1 MAVLTQANL
10 AEANPSPPAA
20 SAALSPLGLITVLVG
35 VFLPVTDFFIVNVAL
50 PTIDHDLRASAGM
63 LQLVVAGYAIAYALL
78 LVVGGRLGD
87 ALGRRRLFLLGMAA
101 FTVTSLACGL
111 APNVELLVAFRALQG
126 AAAALMLPQVLST
139 IQASTTGDARNR
151 ALGLYGATAGIASA
165 AGQLLGGLLISA
177 DIAGSQW
184 RSIFL
189 VNVPVGIVGLIV
201 ARRVVPD
208 TRSEDPAAID
218 TRGTLLLALSL
229 LFLLIP
235 LTEGRSLGWPLWTI
249 VLLAASP
256 LVGVA
261 FVRTERA
268 VEAGGRMPLV
278 PLSLLEA
285 PSMRKGLLVGLPF
298 FTAFGGF
305 MFVYALSLQ
314 DGAGLSPL
322 RTGLI
327 LLPMALVFL
336 ATSLSVARLL
346 ARFGRRVL
354 VAGGLIDAAGMVV
367 LGVGLSASWPHPSG
381 LALVPGHDDHRPGT
395 GSAHEPHLRRP
406 ALRRAGP
413 SGRGRQRGHGHHAT
427 ELTGAGRGHGR
438 ERLPDAHRPH
448 RRPSRHPAHS
458 GRAGGDPGRGGRTVR
473 APPAHVP
480 VGAALHRLRRR
491 PHRSTP
497 PSTERRGGPRPGP
510 AAHLAPAA
518 AAAAVAVAVAAARS
532 RRPPPAPA
540 RRRPVPLSWL
550 GSPSSC

>member
-1 MAVLTQANL
+1 MAVLTK
-10 AEANPSPPAA
+10 ANPSLPAA

-87 ALGRRRLFLLGMAA
+87 ALGRRRLFLIGMAA

-256 LVGVA
+256 LVAVA

-346 ARFGRRVL
+346 TRFGRRVL

-381 LALVPGHDDHRPGT
+381 LALVPGMMIIGLGQGLLMSPIFGVLLSD
-395 GSAHEPHLRRP
+395 
-406 ALRRAGP
+406 
-413 SGRGRQRGHGHHAT
+413 
-427 ELTGAGRGHGR
+427 
-438 ERLPDAHRPH
+438 
-448 RRPSRHPAHS
+448 
-458 GRAGGDPGRGGRTVR
+458 
-473 APPAHVP
+473 VP
-480 VGAALHRLRRR
+480 
-491 PHRSTP
+491 
-497 PSTERRGGPRPGP
+497 
-510 AAHLAPAA
+510 AHLAGAGSGVTATMQQSSLALGVATVGSAYLTLTGHIGALHATLLILGVLAAILVVVAGLCVRLLRTSPSVQHSSAA
-518 AAAAVAVAVAAARS
+518 AATAS
-532 RRPPPAPA
+532 LDSTKTPMPLDSTAPA
-540 RRRPVPLSWL
+540 LDCDGDTEPDLGLVPLHI
-550 GSPSSC
+550 

>member
-1 MAVLTQANL
+1 MALL
-10 AEANPSPPAA
+10 AEANSPPRAA

-50 PTIDHDLRASAGM
+50 PTIDRDLRASAGM
-63 LQLVVAGYAIAYALL
+63 LQLVVAGYAIAYAVL

-126 AAAALMLPQVLST
+126 AAAAMMLPQVLST
-139 IQASTTGDARNR
+139 IQATTVGDARNR
-151 ALGLYGATAGIASA
+151 ALGLYGATAGVASA
-165 AGQLLGGLLISA
+165 AGQLLGGLLITA

-208 TRSEDPAAID
+208 SRSDDPAAID
-218 TRGTLLLALSL
+218 TRGTLLLALTL

-235 LTEGRSLGWPLWTI
+235 LTEGRSLGWPWWTI

-256 LVGVA
+256 IIGVA

-381 LALVPGHDDHRPGT
+381 WALVPGMMIIGLGQGLLMSPIFGVLLSDVPSHLAGAGSGVTATMQQSSLALGVATVGSGYLTLT
-395 GSAHEPHLRRP
+395 GDIG
-406 ALRRAGP
+406 AL
-413 SGRGRQRGHGHHAT
+413 HAT
-427 ELTGAGRGHGR
+427 LVILGALTAILVLVAGLCVRLLRPSPARTTQTTIPIAQTTAATGAQIAPSPYDQ
-438 ERLPDAHRPH
+438 LPADEGDAE
-448 RRPSRHPAHS
+448 ADL
-458 GRAGGDPGRGGRTVR
+458 GMVT
-473 APPAHVP
+473 
-480 VGAALHRLRRR
+480 LHL
-491 PHRSTP
+491 
-497 PSTERRGGPRPGP
+497 
-510 AAHLAPAA
+510 
-518 AAAAVAVAVAAARS
+518 
-532 RRPPPAPA
+532 
-540 RRRPVPLSWL
+540 
-550 GSPSSC
+550 

>member
-1 MAVLTQANL
+1 MTDL
-10 AEANPSPPAA
+10 AEANSSPRAA
-20 SAALSPLGLITVLVG
+20 SAASPTSAALSPLGLITVLVG

-63 LQLVVAGYAIAYALL
+63 LQLVVAGYAIAYAVL

-87 ALGRRRLFLLGMAA
+87 ALGRRRLFLLGMAS

-126 AAAALMLPQVLST
+126 AAAAMMLPQVLST
-139 IQASTTGDARNR
+139 IQATTVGDARNR

-165 AGQLLGGLLISA
+165 AGQLLGGLLITA
-177 DIAGSQW
+177 DIAGSEW

-208 TRSEDPAAID
+208 SRSDDPAAID

-229 LFLLIP
+229 LSLLIP
-235 LTEGRSLGWPLWTI
+235 LTEGRSLGWPWWTI

-256 LVGVA
+256 VIAVA
-261 FVRTERA
+261 FVRTERS

-298 FTAFGGF
+298 FTSFGGF

-336 ATSLSVARLL
+336 AASLSVARLL

-381 LALVPGHDDHRPGT
+381 LLLVPGMMIIGLGQGLLMSPIFGVVLSDVPAHLAGAGSGVTATMQQSALAFGVATVGSGYLTLT
-395 GSAHEPHLRRP
+395 GDIG
-406 ALRRAGP
+406 AL
-413 SGRGRQRGHGHHAT
+413 HAT
-427 ELTGAGRGHGR
+427 LVILGVITAILLLVAGLCV
-438 ERLPDAHRPH
+438 RLLRSAPSAQLSSATAATASPD
-448 RRPSRHPAHS
+448 S
-458 GRAGGDPGRGGRTVR
+458 
-473 APPAHVP
+473 
-480 VGAALHRLRRR
+480 
-491 PHRSTP
+491 STP
-497 PSTERRGGPRPGP
+497 
-510 AAHLAPAA
+510 LAPAA
-518 AAAAVAVAVAAARS
+518 EGHGKVEGDDE
-532 RRPPPAPA
+532 PD
-540 RRRPVPLSWL
+540 L
-550 GSPSSC
+550 GLVTLHL